1 MQWVGGWAT
10 KIEQIDLDL
19 LSCGNRRLMHFAL
32 NSRQSGLA
40 SAPTISQ
47 QAQTIRG
54 RLKRKPLMRDTFE
67 SIDEATAADDVLREA
82 LYELAAHEIAT
93 QTLTVAAARRQWIAS
108 DEVAGRLV
116 EEVADYP
123 GVTGRRF
130 PLLDKSIGQRA
141 TEILM
146 RLARTAGCFSTPEL

>member
-1 MQWVGGWAT
+1 MLAILRLLAAVSLFGGWAT
-10 KIEQIDLDL
+10 KTEQIDLDL

-67 SIDEATAADDVLREA
+67 SIDEATAADDVLRDA
-82 LYELAAHEIAT
+82 IMC
-93 QTLTVAAARRQWIAS
+93 
-108 DEVAGRLV
+108 G
-116 EEVADYP
+116 
-123 GVTGRRF
+123 
-130 PLLDKSIGQRA
+130 
-141 TEILM
+141 
-146 RLARTAGCFSTPEL
+146 STPALRISPSVLREVPHFGIEA